1 MLFVLKNYYGNEL
14 SSLWSPKW
22 NPFWTFFFKHYD
34 FGSILFFISAFK
46 MCQFKSQVTHWKML
60 AKCENAPVA
69 YNQCFFCSIN
79 PFESSL
85 LSFYL
90 RSGFKLRGWS
100 LSILCMS
107 DVMSLTLLEKMR
119 FTICWHSSFHIHAKN
134 CTSKNSPFLNASPS
148 IKCNEIFLWCA

>member
-1 MLFVLKNYYGNEL
+1 MNLARFGRKNE
-14 SSLWSPKW
+14 
-22 NPFWTFFFKHYD
+22 TFLYIFFKHVIWVRFY
-34 FGSILFFISAFK
+34 FLSAFK
-46 MCQFKSQVTHWKML
+46 NVSIFKSQVTHWKML